1 MIKRTRRIYL
11 PQKVKRSWGTC
22 INPWHYPFASV
33 FSLKFISLTGRGQ
46 GGILIDVT
54 LDPDPIL
61 TLIGDDLEVG
71 HIHLNTG
78 VVEAEV
84 TLQCL
89 TGEDIQA
96 AGYVV
101 LKN

>member
-1 MIKRTRRIYL
+1 MNSDEENKKNILSLGTGIHVQIRGTSHLASVYL
-11 PQKVKRSWGTC
+11 P
-22 INPWHYPFASV
+22 
-33 FSLKFISLTGRGQ
+33 KFISLKGRGQ

-61 TLIGDDLEVG
+61 TLTGDALEVG
-71 HIHLNTG
+71 HIHQNTG
-78 VVEAEV
+78 VEEAEV
-84 TLQCL
+84 ILQCL